1 MTTDIDTEP
10 TQDQENTV
18 PDPTP
23 ASGFGNPSLDADKI
37 DNDTDAA
44 IDSLLDEA
52 FKESEESVA
61 PEPEEAPESI
71 SSEQVKAAL
80 EGNAVTPEP
89 SQAEQQAAEI
99 DPEIASIEQPKNL
112 SEANRNNWKKLQE
125 TASVYKRQAQEAEA
139 LRQRVQQMESGQ
151 QQQQLPSD
159 YEDLKKFRQIFDLK
173 NDSEFQARYEKPI
186 SSAKESVYG
195 LLRKHGASEDVIASI
210 EKAGGPDKIDQNWWK
225 SNAIDRLPMLDAEML
240 KDGLK
245 EINKLKTAQQTEIE
259 TAANNV
265 EDFMVKRGQ
274 ANLNWYENE
283 RQQIY
288 QHIDGVT
295 KEIPW
300 ARFYEPNPNATPEEK
315 AAIEKHNAKVTDLAG
330 KFESALWPTTS
341 QERAEVAAAAVF
353 SHVLVE
359 QLQAE
364 QQARQ
369 KLEAQLKHISDEN
382 NKIKGASRMPK
393 STVTGSN
400 ASKGSSL
407 NDRIKMSASDAIDL
421 GLEEAG
427 A

>member
-10 TQDQENTV
+10 TLDQDNSV
-18 PDPTP
+18 PEPTAA
-23 ASGFGNPSLDADKI
+23 ASFGNPSLDADKI
-37 DNDTDAA
+37 SDDTDAA

-52 FKESEESVA
+52 IQETGGEPESEPESE
-61 PEPEEAPESI
+61 PEPVSA
-71 SSEQVKAAL
+71 SEVKAAL
-80 EGNAVTPEP
+80 EQQPAAP
-89 SQAEQQAAEI
+89 QAATQEPPATNI
-99 DPEIASIEQPKNL
+99 DPEIASIEPPRNL
-112 SEANRNNWKKLQE
+112 SESNRNNWKKLQE
-125 TASVYKRQAQEAEA
+125 TASIYKQQAQEAEA

-151 QQQQLPSD
+151 QQVPQD

-186 SSAKESVYG
+186 STAKDTIYG
-195 LLRKHGASEDVIASI
+195 LLRKHGASDDVIASI
-210 EKAGGPDKIDQNWWK
+210 EKAGGPTKIDQNWWK
-225 SNAIDRLPMLDAEML
+225 SNAIDKLPMLDAESL

-245 EINKLKTAQQTEIE
+245 EIHKLQNAQQAEIE
-259 TAANNV
+259 DASNNI
-265 EDFMVKRGQ
+265 EQFMVKRGQ
-274 ANLNWYENE
+274 ANMHWYENE
-283 RQQIY
+283 RSQIY
-288 QHIDGVT
+288 QHIDAVT

-300 ARFYEPNPNATPEEK
+300 ARFYEPNPNATPEERQ
-315 AAIEKHNAKVTDLAG
+315 AIESHNAKVADLSE

-359 QLQAE
+359 QLQIE

-369 KLEAQLKHISDEN
+369 QLQAQLKKISDEN
-382 NKIKGASRMPK
+382 SKIKGASRMPR

-400 ASKGSSL
+400 ASKGSNL

-421 GLEEAG
+421 GLDEAG

>member
-10 TQDQENTV
+10 TQEQDNIV
-18 PDPTP
+18 PEPTA

-37 DNDTDAA
+37 GDDTDAA

-52 FKESEESVA
+52 IQETGAAIESD
-61 PEPEEAPESI
+61 PEPEPEPVSA
-71 SSEQVKAAL
+71 SEVKAAI
-80 EGNAVTPEP
+80 
-89 SQAEQQAAEI
+89 EQQPSTPQATTQEPEVTDI
-99 DPEIASIEQPKNL
+99 DPEIASIEQPRNL

-151 QQQQLPSD
+151 QQQQIPSD

-173 NDSEFQARYEKPI
+173 NDSEFQARYEKPL
-186 SSAKESVYG
+186 STAKESVYG

-245 EINKLKTAQQTEIE
+245 DINKLKTAQQTEIE

-265 EDFMVKRGQ
+265 EEFMAKRGE

-283 RQQIY
+283 RSQIY

-300 ARFYEPNPNATPEEK
+300 ARFYEPNPNATPEERT
-315 AAIEKHNAKVTDLAG
+315 AIEKHNAKVTDLAS

-369 KLEAQLKHISDEN
+369 KLEAQLKQTNDEN
-382 NKIKGASRMPK
+382 SKIKGASRMPK

-400 ASKGSSL
+400 ASKGSNLS
-407 NDRIKMSASDAIDL
+407 DRIKMSASDAIDL

>member
-1 MTTDIDTEP
+1 MTTDIDTQPTQEQDNIVPEP
-10 TQDQENTV
+10 TA
-18 PDPTP
+18 

-37 DNDTDAA
+37 GDDTDAA

-52 FKESEESVA
+52 IQETGGEPEA
-61 PEPEEAPESI
+61 EPEPVSA
-71 SSEQVKAAL
+71 SEVKAAL
-80 EGNAVTPEP
+80 EQQPSTPQATPQEP
-89 SQAEQQAAEI
+89 QATDI
-99 DPEIASIEQPKNL
+99 DPEIASIEQPRNL

-151 QQQQLPSD
+151 QQQQIPSD

-300 ARFYEPNPNATPEEK
+300 ARFYEPNPNATPEER

-364 QQARQ
+364 QQTRQ
-369 KLEAQLKHISDEN
+369 KLEAQLKRINDEN
-382 NKIKGASRMPK
+382 SKIKGASRMPK

>member
-10 TQDQENTV
+10 TQNQENTV

-23 ASGFGNPSLDADKI
+23 AAGFGNPSLDADKI

-52 FKESEESVA
+52 VRESEESIA
-61 PEPEEAPESI
+61 SEPEETPEPV
-71 SSEQVKAAL
+71 SSEQVKTAL
-80 EGNAVTPEP
+80 QGNAVTPAP
-89 SQAEQQAAEI
+89 TQQQQDTEI
-99 DPEIASIEQPKNL
+99 DPEIASIEQPRNL

-151 QQQQLPSD
+151 QQQLPPD

-173 NDSEFQARYEKPI
+173 NDSEFQARYDKPI
-186 SSAKESVYG
+186 SNAKESVYG

-225 SNAIDRLPMLDAEML
+225 ANAIDRLPMLDAEML

-259 TAANNV
+259 TAANNI

-283 RQQIY
+283 RAQIY
-288 QHIDGVT
+288 GHIDSVT

-300 ARFYEPNPNATPEEK
+300 ARFYEPNPSATPEER
-315 AAIEKHNAKVTDLAG
+315 AAIEKHNTKVADLAD

-359 QLQAE
+359 QLQIE
-364 QQARQ
+364 QNARQ
-369 KLEAQLKHISDEN
+369 QLEAQLKRLNDEN
-382 NKIKGASRMPK
+382 SKIKGASRMPK

-407 NDRIKMSASDAIDL
+407 SDRIKMSASDAIDL

-427 A
+427 I